1 MLKRISGLM
10 SLCLLSLVLSSN
22 AAYAGVS
29 CQYDPSAR
37 RSICTVSAGG
47 GGSTEGR
54 GAPGAG
60 SRSSSGGGGAAPV
73 CSYNGKT
80 IPCTSEGSYWFADH
94 SCYASAVDTP
104 ASVASDGTM
113 FTCTTGAVGAG
124 INQSFM
130 VPNAQLP
137 PPPPDPRVL
146 AQQAIRQMGLHAI
159 GVGMAPPPGAG
170 KVGVIGLPTW
180 MWVAD
185 PGPSTTGPQTQ
196 TASANGYT
204 VTATATLTDITWSMG
219 DGGSVV
225 CHGASTPY
233 NSSYGRRP
241 SPDCGYT
248 YTKSGD
254 YTVTATSHW
263 QVAWS
268 GIGQSGVIPLQF
280 TSTAQVTE
288 AELQAIGQ
296 R

>member
-1 MLKRISGLM
+1 MNGAWYSA
-10 SLCLLSLVLSSN
+10 SN
-22 AAYAGVS
+22 
-29 CQYDPSAR
+29 D
-37 RSICTVSAGG
+37 
-47 GGSTEGR
+47 
-54 GAPGAG
+54 
-60 SRSSSGGGGAAPV
+60 
-73 CSYNGKT
+73 
-80 IPCTSEGSYWFADH
+80 
-94 SCYASAVDTP
+94 CYASLP
-104 ASVASDGTM
+104 AGSLPQPDGNYLWACIDGSGSGGRFFLAPLTAA
-113 FTCTTGAVGAG
+113 GAA
-124 INQSFM
+124 
-130 VPNAQLP
+130 AP
-137 PPPPDPRVL
+137 PPPPDPAVL
-146 AQQAIRQMGLHAI
+146 AQTAVNQMGLRSI

-185 PGPSTTGPQTQ
+185 PGPSTTGPQTR
-196 TASANGYT
+196 TASERGYT

-263 QVAWS
+263 QVAWE

-280 TSTAQVTE
+280 VSTEQVTQ